1 MEQTSVCQLPWGMI
15 LKSEKKNKSLLLV
28 GAAFSYMRI

>member
-15 LKSEKKNKSLLLV
+15 LKSEKNKSLQIV
-28 GAAFSYMRI
+28 GAAFSHMRI